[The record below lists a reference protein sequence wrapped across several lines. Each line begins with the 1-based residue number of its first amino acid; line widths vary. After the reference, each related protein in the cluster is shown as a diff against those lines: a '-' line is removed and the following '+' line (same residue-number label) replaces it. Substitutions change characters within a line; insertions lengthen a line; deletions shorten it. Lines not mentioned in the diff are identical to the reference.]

1 MSGFE
6 RSAPIPGS
14 QGPRR
19 SQMVRY
25 NNAPPPLTPWR
36 AEVLEAQKQIEAAK
50 KGDRSRT
57 RSRSRSR
64 RRTRGSAS
72 TPQPG
77 EPAASSSKKAP
88 SAMAPETGV
97 VLRQARERGE
107 GWYAAVARASE
118 SWESVPSNRR
128 RPGGKGGKPDEVAVE
143 RGKDQ
148 GRPDKRGK
156 AKDRPGEKEEG
167 DIDRYKR
174 EEQRIEQERQ
184 EQRAREEYEAKAEE
198 RRVKAE
204 DEKRRAEEER
214 QRMEVLKKKRQEK
227 LKGAFAVSDGDDE
240 DEDRE
245 TQLAR
250 KVADRKKQEVV
261 EAARLSAIPGAGQ
274 QVMTTA
280 GTALMP
286 RPTPRSVDPE
296 LSEKLRFEPGLDP
309 AEAFMRLQERKRK
322 GRRAEFGGP
331 PRGCS
336 PWRDGRRGIS
346 WQKGDG
352 EP

>member
-1 MSGFE
+1 
-6 RSAPIPGS
+6 
-14 QGPRR
+14 
-19 SQMVRY
+19 MVRY

-50 KGDRSRT
+50 KGDRSRS

-64 RRTRGSAS
+64 RRTRASAS
-72 TPQPG
+72 NAQPG
-77 EPAASSSKKAP
+77 DTSASSSKKAP

-128 RPGGKGGKPDEVAVE
+128 RLQASGKGGKLEEVTVE
-143 RGKDQ
+143 RSKDQ
-148 GRPDKRGK
+148 GRLDKRGR
-156 AKDRPGEKEEG
+156 AKDRPGEKEET
-167 DIDRYKR
+167 DAERHRR

-184 EQRAREEYEAKAEE
+184 EQSAREEYEARAEE
-198 RRVKAE
+198 RRLKAE

-214 QRMEVLKKKRQEK
+214 QRMEALKKKRQEK
-227 LKGAFAVSDGDDE
+227 LKGAFAVADTDEE

-250 KVADRKKQEVV
+250 KVADRKKQEIV
-261 EAARLSAIPGAGQ
+261 EAARLSSIPGSGQ

-286 RPTPRSVDPE
+286 RPTPRQVDPE

-346 WQKGDG
+346 WQKPAT

>member
-1 MSGFE
+1 
-6 RSAPIPGS
+6 
-14 QGPRR
+14 
-19 SQMVRY
+19 MVRY

-50 KGDRSRT
+50 KGDRSRS

-64 RRTRGSAS
+64 RRNRGSAS
-72 TPQPG
+72 NAQPG
-77 EPAASSSKKAP
+77 ETSASSSKKAP
-88 SAMAPETGV
+88 AAMAPETGV

-107 GWYAAVARASE
+107 GWYAAVARASQ

-128 RPGGKGGKPDEVAVE
+128 RLQTSGKGGKQDEATVE
-143 RGKDQ
+143 RSKDQ
-148 GRPDKRGK
+148 ARSDKRGK
-156 AKDRPGEKEEG
+156 AKDRPGERDETDVEH
-167 DIDRYKR
+167 RR
-174 EEQRIEQERQ
+174 EEQRIEHERQ
-184 EQRAREEYEAKAEE
+184 EQRAREEYEARAEE

-227 LKGAFAVSDGDDE
+227 LKGAFAVSDADDE

-250 KVADRKKQEVV
+250 KVAERKKQEIV
-261 EAARLSAIPGAGQ
+261 EAARLSSIPGSGQ

-280 GTALMP
+280 GTALMA
-286 RPTPRSVDPE
+286 RPTPRQVDPE

-336 PWRDGRRGIS
+336 PWRDGQRGIS
-346 WQKGDG
+346 WQK
-352 EP
+352 PKN

>member
-1 MSGFE
+1 
-6 RSAPIPGS
+6 
-14 QGPRR
+14 
-19 SQMVRY
+19 MVRY

-50 KGDRSRT
+50 KGADRSRS

-64 RRTRGSAS
+64 RRNRGNAS
-72 TPQPG
+72 KNAQP
-77 EPAASSSKKAP
+77 EETSASSSKKAP

-128 RPGGKGGKPDEVAVE
+128 RPPAGKGGKQEEVTLE
-143 RGKDQ
+143 KGKEQ
-148 GRPDKRGK
+148 GRLDKRGK
-156 AKDRPGEKEEG
+156 AKDRPGE
-167 DIDRYKR
+167 R
-174 EEQRIEQERQ
+174 EETDGDRHRREELRVDQERQ
-184 EQRAREEYEAKAEE
+184 EQRAREEYEARAEE
-198 RRVKAE
+198 RRLKAE

-245 TQLAR
+245 SQHAR
-250 KVADRKKQEVV
+250 KVAERKKQEIV
-261 EAARLSAIPGAGQ
+261 EAARLSSIPGGQ

-286 RPTPRSVDPE
+286 RPAPRSVDPE

-336 PWRDGRRGIS
+336 PWRDGRKGIS
-346 WQKGDG
+346 WQKPEG